1 MYLILLR
8 HGESQWNLEN
18 KFTGWT
24 DVSLTSKGKEEAKFA
39 ANQIKDLNIHIDSFY
54 TSILCRAKK
63 TSSIVSK
70 IIEFPPEKII
80 FDWRLNERHYGEL
93 QGLNKSETA
102 KKYGEEQVRV
112 WRRSYDISPPL
123 LSIDDERHPKNFEQ
137 FKCIKSELPS
147 GESLKNVVERINPF
161 WKNFIKKETSK
172 NSIFVAH
179 SNSLRAIIK
188 ILENKT
194 SKQIMEVE
202 IPTGIPLVYKLDEK
216 LNILNKRFLIDDD
229 SLVKRQQNIINQGRV
244 K

>member
-54 TSILCRAKK
+54 TSILCRATK

-102 KKYGEEQVRV
+102 KKYGG
-112 WRRSYDISPPL
+112 SS
-123 LSIDDERHPKNFEQ
+123 
-137 FKCIKSELPS
+137 
-147 GESLKNVVERINPF
+147 
-161 WKNFIKKETSK
+161 
-172 NSIFVAH
+172 
-179 SNSLRAIIK
+179 
-188 ILENKT
+188 
-194 SKQIMEVE
+194 
-202 IPTGIPLVYKLDEK
+202 
-216 LNILNKRFLIDDD
+216 
-229 SLVKRQQNIINQGRV
+229 
-244 K
+244 